1 MIFTKTDIS
10 LLRFSQILVTSY
22 YFQMIY
28 RPDKTLKEIFT
39 LAKKKKITLTTY
51 RYSAFLLS
59 LDVGIKRKEKRKK
72 KKREMMF
79 AQCF

>member
-39 LAKKKKITLTTY
+39 LAKKKITLTTY